1 RKIGGADGQ
10 VPGGYGLVEVLV
22 IIKVEARGV
31 QGAEHFGR
39 YDGQVEKGKPIGNGV
54 VTFSQR
60 LCRGGAHRGKAH
72 FQGKGNYHR
81 TATGGT
87 AHAGPNAPGAIVRVR
102 RIGNGHVQIAL
113 VVDVGVGQGQRIV
126 LRVHKGPVVA
136 HRKGGVAQGDHRCL
150 ERKVERHEPVVVV
163 VAQHQVRGGAVD
175 RRKRVD
181 DKVHVLG
188 GVNARIVVAVLQ
200 TDVDGLPGGGH
211 EIGAAQ
217 GARIVVRIGLAA
229 VVGDVVARGG
239 LTVKNER
246 VELRRKVHELTAVTV
261 RIAIARVHRH
271 QASDRTA
278 EVDLEVRKVK
288 TAARVVLDTRIDRL
302 GRRRHDDVNAPKDLV
317 GVVKTVL
324 VALVVLDR
332 EKRGVLTAQNVRVVV
347 RQVEDTSSRAVIA
360 LVQIDRR
367 VRNGL
372 GSKSYYNGITIYP
385 TNSIY
390 CFNRINSIRS
400 NH

>member
-1 RKIGGADGQ
+1 
-10 VPGGYGLVEVLV
+10 
-22 IIKVEARGV
+22 
-31 QGAEHFGR
+31 
-39 YDGQVEKGKPIGNGV
+39 
-54 VTFSQR
+54 
-60 LCRGGAHRGKAH
+60 
-72 FQGKGNYHR
+72 
-81 TATGGT
+81 
-87 AHAGPNAPGAIVRVR
+87 
-102 RIGNGHVQIAL
+102 
-113 VVDVGVGQGQRIV
+113 
-126 LRVHKGPVVA
+126 
-136 HRKGGVAQGDHRCL
+136 
-150 ERKVERHEPVVVV
+150 
-163 VAQHQVRGGAVD
+163 
-175 RRKRVD
+175 D

-200 TDVDGLPGGGH
+200 TDVDGLPRGVH
-211 EIGAAQ
+211 VIGVRQ
-217 GARIVVRIGLAA
+217 RVGVRVRIGLAA

-317 GVVKTVL
+317 RVVKTGL

-332 EKRGVLTAQNVRVVV
+332 EKSRVLPSKDVSVVV
-347 RQVEDTSSRAVIA
+347 GQVEDASCGAVIA

-372 GSKSYYNGITIYP
+372 GRKNKVKLSGCKT
-385 TNSIY
+385 TWNSIIFNSCKNKLRSSNYMWLGQWVNTSNCICRVSMISY
-390 CFNRINSIRS
+390 CILQGILSIKNNCIKS
-400 NH
+400 GI